1 MQFFPSGGYGAH
13 KLSHSPEWRA
23 QPHQSIPLFICIC
36 VHSLITQQKV
46 SSKLSSEKISV
57 HGYHTHFNPPS
68 SILFPCNVFKSFN
81 QLKEILSLYFFIFCF
96 LPFYLFLSLRTPLRC
111 IKLFMFLIHSFIFG
125 ILLFLP
131 YYWGF
136 FSCLSSSLLIIYL
149 PIIDLLFGISFKFF
163 TLLLKNSTWFL

>member
-1 MQFFPSGGYGAH
+1 MQFFPSGGYGTH
-13 KLSHSPEWRA
+13 KLSYSPEWRA
-23 QPHQSIPLFICIC
+23 QPHQSIPLFMCIC
-36 VHSLITQQKV
+36 VHSVVTQQKV
-46 SSKLSSEKISV
+46 SSKLSSEKILV
-57 HGYHTHFNPPS
+57 HRYRTHFNPPS

-131 YYWGF
+131 YYWVF
-136 FSCLSSSLLIIYL
+136 FHVCLQVC
-149 PIIDLLFGISFKFF
+149 
-163 TLLLKNSTWFL
+163 